1 MKIFQFLFI
10 LFLSVACTNSEE
22 VEKPIIE
29 DDKLLDSELS
39 LDEYA
44 KRHIEAQLKIP
55 ASEKYTLSIY
65 RANLDGDDKEDA
77 IITVNRLDFAINEA
91 ASSPNPAK
99 RAELGFMGNF
109 NHFFFYDG
117 GLKLISPPFTIP
129 SSPLLPLKVNFTNL
143 SSTDYQDIV
152 IEFRIRNAAYNDY
165 YAVSNHTPKR
175 VFQWKKFDGIGT
187 SKVESFAF
195 EYLPGTA
202 TAWKDIIV
210 KEGKISD
217 LPDSADWNT
226 YEPEVL
232 IGKKEL
238 FRFFYLPKEMKYVT
252 KK

>member
-1 MKIFQFLFI
+1 MKILQIISLLFLF
-10 LFLSVACTNSEE
+10 SACQETEE
-22 VEKPIIE
+22 VEKPIID
-29 DDKLLDSELS
+29 DDKLSDKELS
-39 LDEYA
+39 LEEYA

-55 ASEKYTLSIY
+55 ASEKYDLSIY

-117 GLKLISPPFTIP
+117 GLKLISPTFTIP
-129 SSPLLPLKVNFTNL
+129 SSPLLPLKVHFINL
-143 SSTDYQDIV
+143 SSSDYQDVI

-165 YAVSNHTPKR
+165 YSVSNHTPKR
-175 VFQWKKFDGIGT
+175 VFQWKKFDGLGT
-187 SKVESFAF
+187 SKSEAFAF
-195 EYLPGTA
+195 EYPQGTA
-202 TAWKDIIV
+202 TAWRDITV
-210 KEGKISD
+210 KEGKISN
-217 LPDSADWNT
+217 LPDSANWNT
-226 YEPEVL
+226 FDPEVRAE
-232 IGKKEL
+232 KKEL